1 MAEVKQSGDYM
12 IFFLSVN
19 IVFLWCWCK
28 DNQVLVSSKRT
39 RLLLVQVLRAVSFFF
54 EGQKSDLLINWRLID
69 F

>member
-1 MAEVKQSGDYM
+1 MAEVKQSRDY
-12 IFFLSVN
+12 

-54 EGQKSDLLINWRLID
+54 
-69 F
+69 